1 MQIVVLP
8 RADAGPILRSITGHE
23 PGSPEAVADLL
34 RSEVSARGRCPRHF
48 AIGRVCRLATPA
60 ITLDAAQVEDVCD
73 ALELNGDV
81 LLADGGL
88 LHPAPVRVVDL
99 GDGSCRFI
107 CSIPSRALV
116 SAAPGDWS
124 ERGVLRDCRP
134 AKSIAEIARALGGI
148 VLTPA
153 AWAGLDGVPSANA
166 AFL

>member
-1 MQIVVLP
+1 
-8 RADAGPILRSITGHE
+8 
-23 PGSPEAVADLL
+23 
-34 RSEVSARGRCPRHF
+34 
-48 AIGRVCRLATPA
+48 
-60 ITLDAAQVEDVCD
+60 
-73 ALELNGDV
+73 
-81 LLADGGL
+81 
-88 LHPAPVRVVDL
+88 DL

-153 AWAGLDGVPSANA
+153 AWAGLDGVPSAHA
-166 AFL
+166 AFLLWLDERLKAAPELAGSLDREEPLSWTACDTLSGAVRWRGKGQVDGAPQLWRARHRWRGWIHAWTAGGAPSEQDFLRLHPDDGTRAAYAV